1 MPRRF
6 STLLAAATACV
17 AVIAVSLGAQ
27 TDRGRDLLAA
37 AGLAGEQT
45 GYTELAFAAPQR
57 LPAQVPA
64 TSFLNPPAFTIHNV
78 TGHRRDYG
86 WSVLLTESGRG
97 RTVASGRVV
106 LADDQPVTITPVT
119 KALCQP
125 GHIIIRVRL
134 EGSGETIYHRA
145 VCSADIDSPGMEA
158 TGADPGTDDPGT
170 DVGTDDDGL
179 VGSDPDGSD
188 PDSGSAGSR
197 ADAER
202 PAR

>member
-17 AVIAVSLGAQ
+17 AVIAVTLGAQ
-27 TDRGRDLLAA
+27 TDQGRDLLAA

-64 TSFLNPPAFTIHNV
+64 TSFLNPPAFTLHNV

-86 WSVLLTESGRG
+86 WSVLLTEAGHA

-106 LADDQPVTITPVT
+106 LADDQPVNITPVT
-119 KALCQP
+119 KALCRP
-125 GHIIIRVRL
+125 GPIIIRVRL

-145 VCSADIDSPGMEA
+145 VCSADIDSPGM
-158 TGADPGTDDPGT
+158 TDTDTDPGGA
-170 DVGTDDDGL
+170 DDGL
-179 VGSDPDGSD
+179 VGSDPVG
-188 PDSGSAGSR
+188 PRR
-197 ADAER
+197 AVGR